1 MDVTVPSNFLEA
13 EGLYK
18 SYSGRPVLQNFGLRI
33 RTGECYVL
41 VGPNGAGKSTCIRGI
56 QGITPLDAGEI
67 RIAGQPVQS
76 LPHGGRYTLGVVPQE
91 DNLDPDFTVAEN
103 LWVYGRY
110 FALPR
115 ASIRRRTSELLE
127 FMLLADYAHKPIA
140 ALSGG
145 MKRRLTIARAL
156 IHEPRLILL
165 DEPSTG
171 LDPQAR
177 HLIWQKLR
185 ELKRQGV
192 TLLLTTHY
200 MDEAERLADRVG
212 IIDHGRILD
221 EAPPAELI
229 AHHIPPMVLELR
241 RLDGSRPD
249 PEDWHVGRVAAAE
262 RVGDTLLL
270 YGADLAGVHRHFA
283 ELGGLQLLLRNA
295 NLEDVFL
302 RLTGRDLREGDRE

>member
-1 MDVTVPSNFLEA
+1 MPSNFLEA

-127 FMLLADYAHKPIA
+127 FMLLADYARKPIA

>member
-1 MDVTVPSNFLEA
+1 MDVIASSTFLEA
-13 EGLYK
+13 RGLYK
-18 SYSGRPVLQNFGLRI
+18 AYAGRPVLQNFGFRI
-33 RTGECYVL
+33 EAGECYVL

-56 QGITPLDAGEI
+56 QGITPMDGGEI
-67 RIAGQPVQS
+67 RIAGEPMQT
-76 LPHGGRYTLGVVPQE
+76 LPHGGRHILGVVPQE
-91 DNLDPDFTVAEN
+91 DNLDPDFSVAEN

-110 FALPR
+110 FALSR
-115 ASIRRRTSELLE
+115 RRIRRRTAELLD
-127 FMLLADYAHKPIA
+127 FMLLSDYAHKPIG

-192 TLLLTTHY
+192 SLLLTTHY

-229 AHHIPPMVLELR
+229 ARHIPPMVLELR
-241 RLDGSRPD
+241 RLDGTRPD
-249 PEDWHVGRVAAAE
+249 PEDWHSGRVTAAE

-270 YGADLAGVHRHFA
+270 YGEDLAAVHRHFA
-283 ELGGLQLLLRNA
+283 RQDGLRLLLRAA

-302 RLTGRDLREGDRE
+302 RLTGRDLREGEA